1 MGGRE
6 GDGGREV
13 AARREQEGAKHAV
26 VVNVLSHSDTGKEG
40 ERMEVEKSKREGER
54 EGGNYTLGNMHNTV
68 TLRH

>member
-1 MGGRE
+1 M
-6 GDGGREV
+6 
-13 AARREQEGAKHAV
+13 HAV
-26 VVNVLSHSDTGKEG
+26 VVNVLSHSDTGREG